1 LRQLRENR
9 IKRKVE
15 RGEIVNVFEGF
26 HTAEIVDF
34 LGPMGFDGVWVE
46 TEHGAIDFREIQNIT
61 RSCDLWG
68 MTSLIR
74 VNRVDYGLI
83 YRTLDQGAQGIIVP
97 HVDTAEQAREVVRA
111 ARYAPIGERGM
122 YESRQAYGLDSLQ
135 YFRSANR
142 ETLVV
147 VMIEDIQAIENLP
160 EILAVDH
167 IDVFFVAP
175 SDLAQSMG
183 LIGQIDHPRVKQ
195 TISDAVARISAAG
208 RTAGA
213 IAWAST
219 AEEVV
224 EAGAR
229 FLMTSWLPYLSAG
242 AKTYLEA
249 VQRAVGKSGN
259 SS

>member
-1 LRQLRENR
+1 MRQLRENR
-9 IKRKVE
+9 IKRKLE
-15 RGEIVNVFEGF
+15 RGEVVSVVEGM

-83 YRTLDQGAQGIIVP
+83 YRSLDQGAQGVIVP

-111 ARYAPIGERGM
+111 SRYGPIGARGM
-122 YESRQAYGLDSLQ
+122 YESRQAYGIGSEE
-135 YFRSANR
+135 YFKQANQ

-147 VMIEDIQAIENLP
+147 VMIEDILAVENLP

-183 LIGQIDHPRVKQ
+183 LVGQIDHPKVKQ
-195 TISDAVARISAAG
+195 TISDAVSRIAESG

-229 FLMTSWLPYLSAG
+229 FLMTSWLAYLTEGS
-242 AKTYLEA
+242 KTYLDA
-249 VQRAVGKSGN
+249 VRRATNKGGTPS
-259 SS
+259 

>member
-1 LRQLRENR
+1 MREIRENR
-9 IKRKVE
+9 IKRKLD
-15 RGEIVNVFEGF
+15 RGEVVSVIEGF

-83 YRTLDQGAQGIIVP
+83 YRSLDQGAQGVIVP
-97 HVDTAEQAREVVRA
+97 HVDTAEQAKEVVRA
-111 ARYAPIGERGM
+111 SLYGPIGARGM
-122 YESRQAYGLDSLQ
+122 YESRQAFGIGSEE
-135 YFRSANR
+135 YFRSANQ

-147 VMIEDIQAIENLP
+147 VMIEDILAIENLP

-183 LIGQIDHPRVKQ
+183 LVGQINHPRVRQ
-195 TISDAVARISAAG
+195 TIFDAVSCISDAG
-208 RTAGA
+208 RTAGT

-229 FLMTSWLPYLSAG
+229 FLMTSWLAYLAEGS
-242 AKTYLEA
+242 KTYLNA
-249 VQRAVGKSGN
+249 VQRAAGGGGDPS
-259 SS
+259 

>member
-1 LRQLRENR
+1 MPQLRENR
-9 IKRKVE
+9 IKKKLE
-15 RGEIVNVFEGF
+15 RGEVVSVLEGF

-34 LGPMGFDGVWVE
+34 LGPLGFDGVWVE

-61 RSCDLWG
+61 RACDLWG

-83 YRTLDQGAQGIIVP
+83 YRTLDQGAQGVIIP

-111 ARYAPIGERGM
+111 ARYGPIGARGM
-122 YESRQAYGLDSLQ
+122 YSSRQAHGLDLVE
-135 YFRSANR
+135 YFEKAND
-142 ETLVV
+142 ETLIV
-147 VMIEDIQAIENLP
+147 VMIEDVKAVENLP
-160 EILAVDH
+160 EILEIDH

-183 LIGQIDHPRVKQ
+183 LIGQMNHPKVRQTVSDTVK
-195 TISDAVARISAAG
+195 RIADSG

-213 IAWAST
+213 IAWEST

-224 EAGAR
+224 AAGAR
-229 FLMTSWLPYLSAG
+229 FLMTSWLSYVTEGAERYLDAVDR
-242 AKTYLEA
+242 AKP
-249 VQRAVGKSGN
+249 
-259 SS
+259 

>member
-1 LRQLRENR
+1 MKKKL
-9 IKRKVE
+9 E
-15 RGEIVNVFEGF
+15 RGEVVSVLEGF

-34 LGPMGFDGVWVE
+34 LGPLGFDGVWVE
-46 TEHGAIDFREIQNIT
+46 NEHGAIDFREIQHIT

-83 YRTLDQGAQGIIVP
+83 YRTLDQGAQGVIVP

-111 ARYAPIGERGM
+111 ARYAPLGARGM
-122 YESRQAYGLDSLQ
+122 ATSRQAFGLNIEE
-135 YFRSANR
+135 YFQQAND

-147 VMIEDIQAIENLP
+147 VMIEDIVAVENLP
-160 EILAVDH
+160 EILKVDN

-183 LIGQIDHPRVKQ
+183 LIGQIDHPKVKA
-195 TISDAVARISAAG
+195 TITDTLKRIADAG
-208 RTAGA
+208 RTPGA
-213 IAWAST
+213 IAFEST
-219 AEEVV
+219 ADEIVG
-224 EAGAR
+224 AGAR
-229 FLMTSWLPYLSAG
+229 FIMTSWLPYVTAG
-242 AKTYLEA
+242 AGAYLKA
-249 VQRAVGKSGN
+249 VERA

>member
-1 LRQLRENR
+1 
-9 IKRKVE
+9 
-15 RGEIVNVFEGF
+15 
-26 HTAEIVDF
+26 
-34 LGPMGFDGVWVE
+34 MGFDGVWVE

-83 YRTLDQGAQGIIVP
+83 YRSLDQGAQGVIVP

-122 YESRQAYGLDSLQ
+122 YESRQAYGLDSTE
-135 YFRSANR
+135 YFQTANR

-147 VMIEDIQAIENLP
+147 VMIEDIRAIENLP

-183 LIGQIDHPRVKQ
+183 YLGGIDHPEVTS
-195 TISDAVARISAAG
+195 TIDGALQKIVASG
-208 RTAGA
+208 RTAG
-213 IAWAST
+213 SLVT
-219 AEEVV
+219 DDNV
-224 EAGAR
+224 EH
-229 FLMTSWLPYLSAG
+229 YLSLGVKFMMTGWQAWVGSG
-242 AKTYLEA
+242 AAAFKAKVSAAT
-249 VQRAVGKSGN
+249 S
-259 SS
+259 

>member
-1 LRQLRENR
+1 MPQLRENR
-9 IKRKVE
+9 IKKKLE
-15 RGEIVNVFEGF
+15 RGEVVTVLEGY

-34 LGPMGFDGVWVE
+34 IGPLGFDGVWVE

-61 RSCDLWG
+61 RACDLWG

-111 ARYAPIGERGM
+111 ARYGPIGARGM
-122 YESRQAYGLDSLQ
+122 SGNRQAHGLDPVE
-135 YFRSANR
+135 YFRKAND

-147 VMIEDIQAIENLP
+147 VMIEDIIAVENLP
-160 EILAVDH
+160 EILKVDD

-183 LIGQIDHPRVKQ
+183 LVGQIDHPKVKE
-195 TISDAVARISAAG
+195 TVSDTVKRIADAG
-208 RTAGA
+208 RTPGA
-213 IAWAST
+213 IAWEST
-219 AEEVV
+219 ADEIVG
-224 EAGAR
+224 AGAR
-229 FLMTSWLPYLSAG
+229 FLMTSWLPYITDGASAYLKAVEQ
-242 AKTYLEA
+242 AK
-249 VQRAVGKSGN
+249 G
-259 SS
+259 

>member
-1 LRQLRENR
+1 MRQLRENR
-9 IKRKVE
+9 IKRKLE
-15 RGEIVNVFEGF
+15 RGEIVSVVEGF

-122 YESRQAYGLDSLQ
+122 YESRQAYGLDSKQ
-135 YFRSANR
+135 YFQSANR

-147 VMIEDIQAIENLP
+147 VMIEDILAVENLP
-160 EILAVDH
+160 EILTVDD

-175 SDLAQSMG
+175 SDLGAEYG
-183 LIGQIDHPRVKQ
+183 PDRTDRPPEGQADDCRCRSAHLRCRTHCRGHRLGIDGGG
-195 TISDAVARISAAG
+195 SG
-208 RTAGA
+208 RGRSE
-213 IAWAST
+213 I
-219 AEEVV
+219 
-224 EAGAR
+224 
-229 FLMTSWLPYLSAG
+229 PDD
-242 AKTYLEA
+242 
-249 VQRAVGKSGN
+249 
-259 SS
+259 